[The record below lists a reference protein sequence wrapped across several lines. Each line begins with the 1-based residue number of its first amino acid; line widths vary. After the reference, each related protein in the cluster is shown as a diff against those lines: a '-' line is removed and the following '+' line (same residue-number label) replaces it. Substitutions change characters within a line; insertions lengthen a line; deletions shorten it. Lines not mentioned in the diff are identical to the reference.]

1 MPHGKPSTVLSSAL
15 APSLI
20 PRWSEVLGPSFQLDL
35 RQPQSHR
42 FSVQLNFRAQQQRE
56 SVALPSWTPGSYLE
70 RDYVR
75 HLEGLQAWVNG
86 QPVPL
91 QRQSRHLW
99 WLEDLP
105 PGAEVELRYS
115 LLAVEASVRTN
126 WLDVETGFLTGA
138 AWAMAVE
145 SQRWLP
151 HQLSLQCPSG
161 WSVATS
167 LESTTEGWR
176 AASYDV
182 LVDSPLALGDLHTL
196 HFEVGGVPHRW
207 VWQGLQRPAP
217 RQSWQQ
223 QLPKICAA
231 TCALLGAERPISD
244 DYLFIT
250 RFSATG
256 YGGLEHDDGCALMF
270 SRRELATAAGQ
281 RQLLQLAAHEYL
293 HQWNV
298 RRLRPVGLR
307 PYRYGQAVLI
317 PELWFA
323 EGVTSYYDQLI
334 VLQAGL
340 CSEEEY
346 LEDLSKDLSRFLST
360 PGRHVQS
367 LLESATE
374 AWVKLYRR
382 DAHSD
387 NQQISYYL
395 KGALVS
401 LLLDLHLLAQGQ
413 GLHVLLQQL
422 WLRFGRVGRGYSQAD
437 IEQLV
442 GELDPQLP
450 ALLHSWLSGV
460 DDLPLSGYLK
470 SVGLDLLP
478 DPAESPYSGLQSTF
492 QEGQLT
498 ISKVDRDS
506 PAELAGLSPGD
517 ELLALDAERLRSP
530 EQLPPLLSAG
540 GQHELLFCRDG
551 AVRSTALRPSTPQP
565 CRWSLRLDPNA
576 SEAACHLR
584 RSWFQGPAR

>member
-1 MPHGKPSTVLSSAL
+1 M
-15 APSLI
+15 
-20 PRWSEVLGPSFQLDL
+20 LGPAFQLDL
-35 RQPQSHR
+35 SQPQSHR
-42 FSVQLNFRAQQQRE
+42 FSVRLTFRAQQQRE
-56 SVALPSWTPGSYLE
+56 SIALPSWTPGSYLE

-75 HLEGLQAWVNG
+75 HLEGLQALVDG
-86 QPVPL
+86 VPAQL
-91 QRQSRHLW
+91 ERRSRHLW
-99 WLEDLP
+99 WLENLP
-105 PGAEVELRYS
+105 LGAEVQLDYS

-126 WLDVETGFLTGA
+126 WLDVETGFLTAA

-145 SQRWLP
+145 SQRWQP
-151 HQLSLQCPSG
+151 QQLSLRCPAG

-167 LESTTEGWR
+167 LQPSAEGWR
-176 AASYDV
+176 ADTYDE
-182 LVDSPLALGDLHTL
+182 LVDSPLALGDLHEL
-196 HFEVGGVPHRW
+196 SFAVGGVPHRW

-217 RQSWQQ
+217 LQSWQEH
-223 QLPKICAA
+223 LPKICAA
-231 TCALLGAERPISD
+231 TCALLGAERPVSD
-244 DYLFIT
+244 DYLFMT
-250 RFSATG
+250 RFSAKG

-270 SRRELATAAGQ
+270 SRRELSSAAGQ
-281 RQLLQLAAHEYL
+281 RRLLQLAAHEYL

-323 EGVTSYYDQLI
+323 EGVTSYFDQLI

-340 CSEEEY
+340 CSEEDY
-346 LEDLSKDLSRFLST
+346 LEDLGKDLSRFLST
-360 PGRHVQS
+360 PGRQVQS

-401 LLLDLHLLAQGQ
+401 LLLDLHLLAQDK

-422 WLRFGRVGRGYSQAD
+422 WERFGRVGRGYSQAD
-437 IEQLV
+437 IEELV

-450 ALLHSWLSGV
+450 ALLQSWLSGV
-460 DDLPLSGYLK
+460 DELPLSGYLK
-470 SVGLDLLP
+470 NVGLDLCP
-478 DPAESPYSGLQSTF
+478 DPAESPYSGLQLSF
-492 QEGQLT
+492 SEGQLSL
-498 ISKVDRDS
+498 SKVDRDS

-517 ELLALDAERLRSP
+517 ELLALDAERLRSA
-530 EQLPPLLSAG
+530 EQLGQLLITD
-540 GQHELLFCRDG
+540 GQHEVLFCRDG
-551 AVRSTALRPSTPQP
+551 AVRSTVLRPSAPQP
-565 CRWSLRLDPNA
+565 CRWTLRPDPNA
-576 SEAACHLR
+576 SEAACRLR

>member
-1 MPHGKPSTVLSSAL
+1 M
-15 APSLI
+15 
-20 PRWSEVLGPSFQLDL
+20 LGPAFQLDL
-35 RQPQSHR
+35 SQPQSHR
-42 FSVQLNFRAQQQRE
+42 FSVRLSFRAQQQRE
-56 SVALPSWTPGSYLE
+56 SIALPSWTPGSYLE

-75 HLEGLQAWVNG
+75 HLEGLQARVDG
-86 QPVPL
+86 VPAQL
-91 QRQSRHLW
+91 ERRSRHLW
-99 WLEDLP
+99 WLENVP
-105 PGAEVELRYS
+105 IGAEVELNYS

-126 WLDVETGFLTGA
+126 WLDAETGFLTGA

-145 SQRWLP
+145 SQRWQP
-151 HQLSLQCPSG
+151 QQLSLLLPPG

-167 LESTTEGWR
+167 LETTPEGWR
-176 AASYDV
+176 AANYDE

-196 HFEVGGVPHRW
+196 HFDVGGVPHRW

-217 RQSWQQ
+217 LQSWQE

-231 TCALLGAERPISD
+231 TCALLGAERPVSD
-244 DYLFIT
+244 DYLFMT
-250 RFSATG
+250 RFSANG

-270 SRRELATAAGQ
+270 SRRELGSESGQ
-281 RQLLQLAAHEYL
+281 RKLLQLAAHEYL

-346 LEDLSKDLSRFLST
+346 LEDLAKDLSRFLST
-360 PGRHVQS
+360 PGRQVQS

-401 LLLDLHLLAQGQ
+401 LLLDLHLLARGQ

-422 WLRFGRVGRGYSQAD
+422 WQRFGQAGRGYSQAD
-437 IEQLV
+437 VEQLA

-450 ALLHSWLSGV
+450 ALLQGWLSGV

-470 SVGLDLLP
+470 TVGLDLSA
-478 DPAESPYSGLQSTF
+478 DPAEFPYSGLQSTF
-492 QEGQLT
+492 KEGQLT
-498 ISKVDRDS
+498 ISKVDRGS

-517 ELLALDAERLRSP
+517 ELLALDAERLRSA
-530 EQLPPLLSAG
+530 EQLGPLLIAG
-540 GQHELLFCRDG
+540 GQHEVLFCRDG
-551 AVRSTALRPSTPQP
+551 AVRSTALSPSAPQP

-576 SEAACHLR
+576 SEAACRLR
-584 RSWFQGPAR
+584 RSWFQGPAHSGEDSCWRQA

>member
-1 MPHGKPSTVLSSAL
+1 M
-15 APSLI
+15 
-20 PRWSEVLGPSFQLDL
+20 LGPTFRLDL
-35 RQPQSHR
+35 RQPQTHR
-42 FSVQLNFRAQQQRE
+42 FSVQLNFRAQQVRE
-56 SVALPSWTPGSYLE
+56 SISLPSWTPGSYLE
-70 RDYVR
+70 REYVR
-75 HLEGLQAWVNG
+75 HLEGLQAWVDG
-86 QPVPL
+86 QPVRL
-91 QRQSRHLW
+91 DRRSRHLW
-99 WLEDLP
+99 WLDDVP
-105 PGAEVELRYS
+105 IGAEVELRYS

-126 WLDVETGFLTGA
+126 WLDVETGFLTAA

-145 SQRWLP
+145 SQRWQPQQVSVL
-151 HQLSLQCPSG
+151 CPQD
-161 WSVATS
+161 WQVATS
-167 LESTTEGWR
+167 LEPTAEGWR
-176 AASYDV
+176 ALNYDV
-182 LVDSPLALGDLHTL
+182 LVDSPFALGDLQEL
-196 HFEVGGVPHRW
+196 SFSVGGVPHRW

-217 RQSWQQ
+217 LQNWQE

-231 TCALLGAERPISD
+231 TCALLGAERPVSD
-244 DYLFIT
+244 DYLFMT
-250 RFSATG
+250 RFSANG

-270 SRRELATAAGQ
+270 SRRELAAATGQ

-340 CSEEEY
+340 CSEEAY

-422 WLRFGRVGRGYSQAD
+422 WLRFGRAGRGYSQAD
-437 IEQLV
+437 IEQLAS
-442 GELDPQLP
+442 ELDPQLP
-450 ALLHSWLSGV
+450 ALLRSWLTGV

-470 SVGLDLLP
+470 SVGLDLCP
-478 DPAESPYSGLQSTF
+478 DPVETPYCGWQLSFS
-492 QEGQLT
+492 EGQLT

-517 ELLALDAERLRSP
+517 ELLALDAERLRSA
-530 EQLPPLLSAG
+530 EQLNHLLITG
-540 GQHELLFCRDG
+540 GSNEVLFCRDG
-551 AVRSTALRPSTPQP
+551 AVRSTELRPSAPQP
-565 CRWSLRLDPNA
+565 CRWTLRLDPTA
-576 SEAACHLR
+576 SEAACRLR
-584 RSWFQGPAR
+584 RSWFQGPARSGADCC